1 MYQSQIRDSQ
11 ITALKEKVEKKNYGK
26 YLYKIKLL
34 RVRNF
39 EDQDV
44 IFEFPVTAL
53 IGPNGGGK
61 TTILGAA
68 ACAYKEIYPRQFFV
82 RSGNIDDGMQNWKIE
97 YELVDKEINSK
108 NNIQRTASFH
118 SSKWSREALSRSIA
132 VLGVSRTV
140 PATERREL
148 RKYASNAFTVDASK
162 ITEIGDVISSAVE
175 KILGKDITGY
185 THIIVDQH
193 GRVSL
198 LAGVTNKGTHYSEFH
213 FGAGESSIIRMVMK
227 IESMP
232 DNSLILIEEIE
243 NGLHPVATISMVEYL
258 IEVAERKKIQVIFT
272 THSEEALKPL
282 PFQAVWAAIDGK
294 VVQGKLD
301 ISALRSISGE
311 IDAKLVIFTE
321 DRFSKNWVESM
332 IRAYGGIAVD
342 LVNVHAMEG
351 DGTAVKVNL
360 YHNIDPSAKVPS
372 VCYIDGDSMQEESD
386 EDRVFR
392 LPGAIP
398 ESFIY
403 SEVLDV
409 LSYNSGILAVSLH
422 KKYEDAER
430 VSTIIRDIKITNRD
444 PHLLYPQVGRAL
456 GLIPQEIIIG
466 GFLNVWCT
474 AYPEKVKNLLDPIMD
489 LLPKEETKCGLVT

>member
-26 YLYKIKLL
+26 YLYKIKLV

-44 IFEFPVTAL
+44 TFEFPVTAL

-68 ACAYKEIYPRQFFV
+68 ACAYKEIKPRQFFV
-82 RSGNIDDGMQNWKIE
+82 RSGDIDDAMQNWKIE
-97 YELVDKEINSK
+97 YELIDREINPRNTIK
-108 NNIQRTASFH
+108 KTASFH
-118 SSKWSREALSRSIA
+118 SSKWSREALSRSVT

-140 PATERREL
+140 PATERKEL
-148 RKYASNAFTVDASK
+148 RKYASTAFTVDASK
-162 ITEIGDVISSAVE
+162 ITEIGAAISSAVE

-185 THIIVDQH
+185 THIVVDQH

-198 LAGVTNKGTHYSEFH
+198 LAGVTSKGIHYSEFH
-213 FGAGESSIIRMVMK
+213 FGAGESSIIRMVK
-227 IESMP
+227 QIESMP

-243 NGLHPVATISMVEYL
+243 NGLHPVATVSMVEYL
-258 IEVAERKKIQVIFT
+258 IDVAERKKIQVIFT

-311 IDAKLVIFTE
+311 IEAKLVIFTE
-321 DRFSKNWVESM
+321 DRFSKKGVESM
-332 IRAYGGIAVD
+332 IRALGGIAVD

-351 DGTAVKVNL
+351 DGTAVKVNF
-360 YHNIDPSAKVPS
+360 YHNKDPSAKVPS
-372 VCYIDGDSMQEESD
+372 VCYIDGDSQQKDSI
-386 EDRVFR
+386 EDKVFR

-403 SEVLDV
+403 SEVVDS
-409 LSYNSGILAVSLH
+409 LSENSGILAVSLH
-422 KKYEDAER
+422 KRYEDTER
-430 VSTIIRDIKITNRD
+430 ISTQIKEIKIANRD
-444 PHLLYPQVGRAL
+444 PHLLYSQVGRAL
-456 GLIPQEIIIG
+456 GLIPEEIIIG
-466 GFLNVWCT
+466 GFLHVWCI
-474 AYPEKVKNLLDPIMD
+474 AYPEKVENLLKPIID
-489 LLPKEETKCGLVT
+489 LMPKEEAKKITT

>member
-1 MYQSQIRDSQ
+1 MYKGQIRDSQ
-11 ITALKEKVEKKNYGK
+11 VTALKEKVEKRNYGK
-26 YLYKIKLL
+26 YLYKIKLA

-44 IFEFPVTAL
+44 TFDFPVTAL

-97 YELVDKEINSK
+97 YDLIDRDINTK

-118 SSKWSREALSRSIA
+118 SSKWSREALSRSVA

-148 RKYASNAFTVDASK
+148 RKYASTAFTIDSSR
-162 ITEIGDVISSAVE
+162 ITEIGEAIPSVVE

-185 THIIVDQH
+185 THIIVDKRGH
-193 GRVSL
+193 VSL
-198 LAGVTNKGTHYSEFH
+198 LSGVTNKGTRYSEFH
-213 FGAGESSIIRMVMK
+213 FGAGESSIIRMVKK
-227 IESMP
+227 IESMQ

-243 NGLHPVATISMVEYL
+243 NGLHPVATIRMVEYL
-258 IEVAERKKIQVIFT
+258 IDVAERKRIQVIFT

-311 IDAKLVIFTE
+311 IDARLVIFTE
-321 DRFSKNWVESM
+321 DRFSKNWIESM

-360 YHNIDPSAKVPS
+360 YHQIDPSANKVPS
-372 VCYIDGDSMQEESD
+372 VCYIDGDSMQKESVK
-386 EDRVFR
+386 DRVFR

-403 SEVLDV
+403 NEVLDAI
-409 LSYNSGILAVSLH
+409 SENSGILTVSLH
-422 KKYEDAER
+422 KKYEESEQ
-430 VSTIIRDIKITNRD
+430 VCKQIKDIKYTNRD
-444 PHLLYPQVGRAL
+444 PHLLYSQVGKAL
-456 GLIPQEIIIG
+456 GLIPQEIIIS

-474 AYPEKVKNLLDPIMD
+474 AYPEKVKKLLEPIIE
-489 LLPKEETKCGLVT
+489 LLPTENLKNE